1 MKKLWTM
8 FACMLL
14 MVSVACARDKV
25 TQDVSLLPVEA
36 REMIKRHFPNATIS
50 YLSVDNNVFVIKGYD
65 VRLSNGTELEFNN
78 KGQWTDVECKPHAVP
93 ASLIPAA
100 IQKYLGQYHRDQR
113 VVEIKHKRRG
123 YEVKL
128 ANGLEVE
135 FDNQGNFRRLD
146 D

>member
-25 TQDVSLLPVEA
+25 TQDASLLPVEA

-65 VRLSNGTELEFNN
+65 VRLSNGAELEFDN
-78 KGQWTDVECKPHAVP
+78 KGQWTDVECKPYAVP

-100 IQKYLGQYHRDQR
+100 IQKYLGQHHRDQR

>member
-1 MKKLWTM
+1 MSGLTGVG
-8 FACMLL
+8 LL
-14 MVSVACARDKV
+14 ASDASKEEIKARG
-25 TQDVSLLPVEA
+25 LRAGLME
-36 REMIKRHFPNATIS
+36 
-50 YLSVDNNVFVIKGYD
+50 
-65 VRLSNGTELEFNN
+65 
-78 KGQWTDVECKPHAVP
+78 KPHAVP